1 MNGETKPEGPMTRK
15 GKKKAQICMTSKED
29 GKEASRLIL
38 IEPLTDQEPCS
49 TVGVTMGYRLSKN
62 YQGVHIDVHVT
73 VPVPPGAETQGIK
86 YAHGIADSFLAKSHA
101 EAQQSLDSLADW
113 QKQGN
118 RG

>member
-1 MNGETKPEGPMTRK
+1 MTRE
-15 GKKKAQICMTSKED
+15 GKKKAQLRMTSKEN

-49 TVGVTMGYRLSKN
+49 AVGVTMGFRMSKN
-62 YQGVHIDVHVT
+62 YQSVQIDDHVS
-73 VPVPPGAETQGIK
+73 VPVPPGAETEGIE